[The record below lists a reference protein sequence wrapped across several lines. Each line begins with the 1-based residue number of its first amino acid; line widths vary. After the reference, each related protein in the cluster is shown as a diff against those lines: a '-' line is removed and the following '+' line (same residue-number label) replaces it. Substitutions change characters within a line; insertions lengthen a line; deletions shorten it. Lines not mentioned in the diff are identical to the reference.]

1 MTYDSKGEAIND
13 YHLVVDECGVI
24 NESQT
29 VCKMRP
35 ISKEFLTDEE
45 YDLVFNALLL
55 TQMMGNFSIK
65 AAVRND
71 DELAD
76 KIQPLM
82 QTGNEII
89 IDVLTRNEC
98 DEKMLK
104 LYRAKLD
111 FVAPDVEKLMN
122 EYKL

>member
-1 MTYDSKGEAIND
+1 
-13 YHLVVDECGVI
+13 
-24 NESQT
+24 
-29 VCKMRP
+29 
-35 ISKEFLTDEE
+35 
-45 YDLVFNALLL
+45 
-55 TQMMGNFSIK
+55 MMGKFSIK

-76 KIQPLM
+76 KIKPLM

-98 DEKMLK
+98 DEKILK
-104 LYRAKLD
+104 LCQAKLD
-111 FVAPDVEKLMN
+111 FAAPDVEKLMS

>member
-1 MTYDSKGEAIND
+1 
-13 YHLVVDECGVI
+13 
-24 NESQT
+24 
-29 VCKMRP
+29 MRP

-45 YDLVFNALLL
+45 YDLVFNALQL
-55 TQMMGNFSIK
+55 TQMMGNFFIK

-76 KIQPLM
+76 KIKPLM

-98 DEKMLK
+98 DEKTLK
-104 LYRAKLD
+104 LCRAKLNFAALD
-111 FVAPDVEKLMN
+111 AERLMN
-122 EYKL
+122 KYKL